1 MDPPLQHRQ
10 FLWKTLRLDLSLRFP
25 QPVFGHTDAGCCP
38 IAASSTR
45 AVIRSR
51 PPPPGSAAHR
61 RLEAERRY
69 SSSPRQRRS
78 GTPGTRARARF
89 PHILTRFL
97 QPRPVGLLKDLAG
110 ESLRGGERKE
120 KKAGESEARWCN
132 HPPSLSHLSPFQ
144 SALSNIL
151 RDLKTNQESRLL
163 SAVGGVC
170 TAFLSSWKYSSHN
183 CLDSVAFAIR
193 ADRRRDAVRGL
204 EIIYPS
210 HTNVP
215 HGGNFCLFSV

>member
-1 MDPPLQHRQ
+1 M
-10 FLWKTLRLDLSLRFP
+10 
-25 QPVFGHTDAGCCP
+25 
-38 IAASSTR
+38 
-45 AVIRSR
+45 IRSR

-97 QPRPVGLLKDLAG
+97 QPRPVGLLKDLVG
-110 ESLRGGERKE
+110 ESLRGGERQE
-120 KKAGESEARWCN
+120 KKAGECEARWCN

-163 SAVGGVC
+163 SAGGSLHGVPELLEVQQPQLSGLC
-170 TAFLSSWKYSSHN
+170 CVRVRDTSGSSKERSARTGNYLSLSHQRAAWWEFL
-183 CLDSVAFAIR
+183 
-193 ADRRRDAVRGL
+193 
-204 EIIYPS
+204 P
-210 HTNVP
+210 
-215 HGGNFCLFSV
+215 LFSVSGFSLSTVF

>member
-1 MDPPLQHRQ
+1 M
-10 FLWKTLRLDLSLRFP
+10 
-25 QPVFGHTDAGCCP
+25 
-38 IAASSTR
+38 
-45 AVIRSR
+45 IRSR

-97 QPRPVGLLKDLAG
+97 QPRLVGLLKDLAG
-110 ESLRGGERKE
+110 ESLRGGENKE
-120 KKAGESEARWCN
+120 KKAGECEARWCN

-163 SAVGGVC
+163 SAGGE
-170 TAFLSSWKYSSHN
+170 FLEVQQPQLSGLCCVRVRDTSGSSKGRSARTGNYLSLSHQ
-183 CLDSVAFAIR
+183 R
-193 ADRRRDAVRGL
+193 AAWWEFL
-204 EIIYPS
+204 P
-210 HTNVP
+210 
-215 HGGNFCLFSV
+215 LFSVSGFSLSAVFKNTFYTL

>member
-1 MDPPLQHRQ
+1 M
-10 FLWKTLRLDLSLRFP
+10 
-25 QPVFGHTDAGCCP
+25 
-38 IAASSTR
+38 
-45 AVIRSR
+45 IRSR

-120 KKAGESEARWCN
+120 KKAGECEARWCN
-132 HPPSLSHLSPFQ
+132 HPPSLSHLAPFQ

-151 RDLKTNQESRLL
+151 RDLK
-163 SAVGGVC
+163 AVFFPPGGVC
-170 TAFLSSWKYSSHN
+170 TAFLSFWKYSGHN
-183 CLDSVAFAIR
+183 CLDSVAFAFAIR